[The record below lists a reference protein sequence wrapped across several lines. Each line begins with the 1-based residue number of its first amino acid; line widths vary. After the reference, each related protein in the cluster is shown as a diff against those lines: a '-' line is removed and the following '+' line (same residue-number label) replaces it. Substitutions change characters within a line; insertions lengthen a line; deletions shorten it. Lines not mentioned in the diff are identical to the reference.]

1 MNTCCH
7 CKNIVKNLEIENN
20 VEYSCYLNVFK
31 EVNNEK
37 TNIKNYSYL
46 LMNILFFLI
55 NNYIGVISCEKY
67 SINKEILQEHI
78 DSMNLLIET
87 CNFFD
92 VENINFKMI
101 KDIYHKQDNKIYFK
115 KIIYDDSTKKLK
127 YKLEIPSLENIKNN
141 NNRDVFYEE
150 NIYKRKKFF
159 EKNHKCNDIINF
171 LNKELETIQKLIEH
185 NEKVLEKI
193 LEMKKNF
200 SDLIKKFI
208 YIEDRLYRN
217 YNPLKKEKYFIKIIW
232 GNLICERIIQKNI
245 LCDIIQKIN
254 KESGLNLKFLDNN
267 IYCPG
272 LNYLG
277 WEKID

>member
-20 VEYSCYLNVFK
+20 IEYSCYLNVFK

-127 YKLEIPSLENIKNN
+127 YNLEIPSLENIKNN
-141 NNRDVFYEE
+141 NNRKVFYEE
-150 NIYKRKKFF
+150 NI
-159 EKNHKCNDIINF
+159 
-171 LNKELETIQKLIEH
+171 
-185 NEKVLEKI
+185 
-193 LEMKKNF
+193 
-200 SDLIKKFI
+200 
-208 YIEDRLYRN
+208 
-217 YNPLKKEKYFIKIIW
+217 
-232 GNLICERIIQKNI
+232 
-245 LCDIIQKIN
+245 
-254 KESGLNLKFLDNN
+254 
-267 IYCPG
+267 
-272 LNYLG
+272 
-277 WEKID
+277 